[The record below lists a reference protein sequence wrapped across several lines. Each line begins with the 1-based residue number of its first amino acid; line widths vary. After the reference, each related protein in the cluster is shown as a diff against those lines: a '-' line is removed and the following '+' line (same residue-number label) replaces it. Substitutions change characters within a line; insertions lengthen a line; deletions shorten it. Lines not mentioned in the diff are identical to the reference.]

1 MFFRKKEPDVRAAAP
16 RPVEKTAPHPPAPET
31 APEAPRSSAGS
42 ADSQSTIVLDAL
54 GGVLAA
60 IARFPIDLPHRSAD
74 ATTKEMTSW
83 QRHATM
89 GVHLEGDE
97 ESASVGIEDRDWR
110 GLVRSVAAL
119 RRDEQSSVEGMV
131 SELRTALWSCVAA
144 VHEAVRIDDST
155 EVRTGTQLSLVKKA
169 ITGTQTSTIRDEVLN
184 AVSEIDRALKE
195 RRDEQQ
201 QQYKALAG
209 SLDSLGRQLEEA
221 RKESETDPLTSVGN
235 RKHFDLMALRAVQLF
250 SLGRAPVTLLMIDL
264 NKLKVIN
271 DSYGH
276 PVGDAAIR
284 SVGKALWSVFLR
296 QSDVICRYGGDE
308 FAVILQGCD
317 LQVAHTLA
325 KRLIEAVRTLPLPS
339 PKMEFALGA
348 SVGVA
353 QLEAGEEVVQWV
365 DRADRA
371 MYQAKRS
378 AMGGVKLADAA
389 IPGVPQPARLQS
401 A

>member
-1 MFFRKKEPDVRAAAP
+1 MFFRKKESEPRATAP
-16 RPVEKTAPHPPAPET
+16 RHTEPVAPPAPA
-31 APEAPRSSAGS
+31 APPTVEPARHGS
-42 ADSQSTIVLDAL
+42 HAVDGQTTLVLDAL

-89 GVHLEGDE
+89 GVHLEGEDD
-97 ESASVGIEDRDWR
+97 SASVGIEDRDWR

-144 VHEAVRIDDST
+144 VHEAVKIDDST
-155 EVRTGTQLSLVKKA
+155 EVKTGTHLALVKKA
-169 ITGTQTSTIRDEVLN
+169 VSGNQASSIRDEVLN
-184 AVSEIDRALKE
+184 AVGEIDRALKE
-195 RRDEQQ
+195 RREEQQ
-201 QQYKALAG
+201 RQYKVLAG

-221 RKESETDPLTSVGN
+221 RKESETDPLTGVGN
-235 RKHFDLMALRAVQLF
+235 RKHFDLMALRATQMF

-317 LQVAHTLA
+317 LQVAQTLA

-353 QLEAGEEVVQWV
+353 QLEVGEDVTQWV

-371 MYQAKRS
+371 MYQAKKA
-378 AMGGVKLADAA
+378 AMGGVKIADPVGSVAK
-389 IPGVPQPARLQS
+389 PVQLQS